1 MSILSKLTLIVP
13 TYSRQNFALRNMRYW
28 SGRGISVH
36 VLDGSDTPIEQKYLK
51 GLSGNIEYHHNPVSL
66 YERLRYAEELVSTEY
81 CSLLS
86 DDEFFLP
93 SGLEAAIQQ
102 LDQNQELVSCGGQA
116 IGFFT
121 SDKGILGRLKYPEFK
136 DYSVEQDDAA
146 SRMYA
151 HMAQYTPSTIYS
163 VVRADVWKKAM
174 QVTLLREYPVYAIP
188 ELQFELVV
196 AFLGKSTLLDNLF
209 WLRSYENTPIRG
221 TDISLDPKNRFEQF
235 WDLPGKKQ
243 NKKNFLDTMAHEL
256 IELSGGEFNIVRD
269 SVEEAFNAYR
279 EFIRLRTLPVKHQS
293 LSVWQKII
301 RKMHNLKL
309 IGALGSTHGEMLLKD
324 VIKANISAVTKNA
337 LKDIDEIV
345 EYLEGWNRNNLQN
358 ES

>member
-1 MSILSKLTLIVP
+1 MSILSKLTLIIP
-13 TYSRQNFALRNMRYW
+13 TYKRQNFALRNMRYW
-28 SGRGISVH
+28 SGRGVFVY
-36 VLDGSDTPIEQKYLK
+36 VLDGSDTPIAQRNLEE
-51 GLSGNIEYHHNPVSL
+51 LSDNIQYHHIQVPL
-66 YERLRYAEELVSTEY
+66 YERLRYAEDLVSTEY

-151 HMAQYTPSTIYS
+151 HMLQYTPSTIYS

-196 AFLGKSTLLDNLF
+196 AFLGKSKLLDNLF
-209 WLRSYENTPIRG
+209 WLRNCENTPIRG

-235 WDLPGKKQ
+235 WDLPDKKQ
-243 NKKNFLDTMAHEL
+243 NKKKFLDTMAHEL
-256 IELSGGEFNIVRD
+256 IKLSGGEFNIVRD
-269 SVEEAFNAYR
+269 SIEEAFNAYR
-279 EFIRLRTLPVKHQS
+279 EFIRRRMLTAKPRP
-293 LSVWQKII
+293 LSIWQKIT
-301 RKMHNLKL
+301 RKLHQLKRMGDL
-309 IGALGSTHGEMLLKD
+309 ESKTGEMMLKE
-324 VIKANISAVTKNA
+324 VIKTNIPAVTDNA

-345 EYLEGWNRNNLQN
+345 EYLEDWNMNHLQS